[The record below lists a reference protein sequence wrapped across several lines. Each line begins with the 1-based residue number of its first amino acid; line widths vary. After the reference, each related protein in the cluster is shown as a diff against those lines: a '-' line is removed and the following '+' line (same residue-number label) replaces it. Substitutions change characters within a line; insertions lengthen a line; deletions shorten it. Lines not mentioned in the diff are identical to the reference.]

1 MYDADQVQYAIVSGY
16 IQIVSD
22 GHYLPGF
29 WSHPAMGGPF
39 QGLVLLHDEWGLT
52 QHIRAQVRH
61 MAERGYYVIAPDLFQ
76 RQTAQDADQAAA
88 LTTQALGGGVISQVA
103 AALHALKSH
112 NRCTGEI
119 GLIGWGFGGELALKT
134 AVFRDDLCA
143 TVVFYGLPEDL
154 LPAELRMLSCPLLAL
169 YAEQDARI
177 PPENIERLRAVLEQS
192 EQAHEVVIYPDVGRG
207 FFDETRPGYHP
218 VAAQH
223 ASARMLAF
231 LEQQLSAGGAPGPEQ
246 FRPGGIY

>member
-29 WSHPAMGGPF
+29 WSHPALGGPF

-88 LTTQALGGGVISQVA
+88 LTAQARDSASSKVT
-103 AALHALKSH
+103 AALRALKSH

-119 GLIGWGFGGELALKT
+119 GLIGWGFGGELALET

-143 TVVFYGLPEDL
+143 TVVFYGLPDDL
-154 LPAELRMLSCPLLAL
+154 FPAELRMLSCPLLAL
-169 YAEQDARI
+169 YAEQDAQI
-177 PPENIERLRAVLEQS
+177 PPENIERLRQVLEQS
-192 EQAHEVVIYPDVGRG
+192 DQPHEVVIYPDVGRG
-207 FFDETRPGYHP
+207 FFDETRPGFHP

-231 LEQQLSAGGAPGPEQ
+231 LEQQLSAGGESGPGRL
-246 FRPGGIY
+246 RPGGGF